1 MKSRIFMYLFIF
13 SVLLIVF
20 QYVNSKNII
29 DKYEKDIKIFKSKIA
44 DNEKEIAEL
53 QEQNFELN
61 YFNIDRNEDALTY
74 FEAQGYDTDQ
84 LIPAIIDGL
93 YAMNDYEGEEHP
105 IVPYVSMTDSK
116 LLINKVRVLNHKWI
130 LANFTDGEFW
140 GEIFV
145 TYSIDENNDLKY
157 KLVEYFLYPK
167 VVG

>member
-1 MKSRIFMYLFIF
+1 MYLFIF

-29 DKYEKDIKIFKSKIA
+29 DKYEKDIKTFKSKIA
-44 DNEKEIAEL
+44 DNEKSIATLED
-53 QEQNFELN
+53 ENFELS
-61 YFNIDRNEDALTY
+61 YFSMNRNEDALTY
-74 FEAQGYDTDQ
+74 FEAQGYDTEK

-93 YAMNDYEGEEHP
+93 YSMNNYEGEQHP

-116 LLINKVRVLNHKWI
+116 LLINKIRVLNHKWI
-130 LANFTDGEFW
+130 IANFTDGEFW

-145 TYSIDENNDLKY
+145 AYTIDDNNDLKY

-167 VVG
+167 VAG

>member
-1 MKSRIFMYLFIF
+1 MYLFIF

>member
-1 MKSRIFMYLFIF
+1 MYLFIF

-74 FEAQGYDTDQ
+74 FLWTAPFCVTIQMQ
-84 LIPAIIDGL
+84 LKSRK
-93 YAMNDYEGEEHP
+93 
-105 IVPYVSMTDSK
+105 SMRNS
-116 LLINKVRVLNHKWI
+116 LLC
-130 LANFTDGEFW
+130 
-140 GEIFV
+140 
-145 TYSIDENNDLKY
+145 
-157 KLVEYFLYPK
+157 
-167 VVG
+167 

>member
-1 MKSRIFMYLFIF
+1 MYLFIF

-44 DNEKEIAEL
+44 ENEKEIAEL

-84 LIPAIIDGL
+84 LIPAIVDGL

-140 GEIFV
+140 GEIFGV
-145 TYSIDENNDLKY
+145 KILGQK
-157 KLVEYFLYPK
+157 
-167 VVG
+167 